1 MRMRIPQMLNDQDEF
16 NVTPKTDDDQ
26 MMGRPSTPLRTDN
39 NDDPKA
45 TAMKSLKRLGKPL
58 QVNIDWSLYTKN
70 YESVEKE
77 LLLANISGIL
87 LQAKS
92 QVSPDII
99 KQYADNSG
107 RDNFIKTATLQIMST
122 PEYQL
127 C

>member
-1 MRMRIPQMLNDQDEF
+1 MIRMRIPQMLNDRDEF
-16 NVTPKTDDDQ
+16 NVTPKADDDQ
-26 MMGRPSTPLRTDN
+26 MMGRS
-39 NDDPKA
+39 NDLNEDAKTKA
-45 TAMKSLKRLGKPL
+45 MNGLKRLGKPL

-70 YESVEKE
+70 YESVAREA
-77 LLLANISGIL
+77 LQANISGIL

-92 QVSPDII
+92 QVNPDVV

-107 RDNFIKTATLQIMST
+107 RDNFIKTVTLQIMST